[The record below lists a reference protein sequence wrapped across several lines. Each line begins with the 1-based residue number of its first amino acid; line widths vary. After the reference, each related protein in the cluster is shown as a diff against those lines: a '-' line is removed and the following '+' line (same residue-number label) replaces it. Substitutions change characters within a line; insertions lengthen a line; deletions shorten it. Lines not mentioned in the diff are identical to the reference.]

1 MMEPWLIENV
11 MDVPATTDAIDAR
24 FIELREAPISVFGF
38 TIDCDSDSITA
49 MQAALRYF
57 DDQPEIKGVIET
69 VNNQKHIMWKMTD
82 NSLIP
87 LTKEFLASV
96 VDEVA
101 RQKTIRTEL
110 LYARK
115 QQLKK
120 DSASYRQILST
131 WL

>member
-1 MMEPWLIENV
+1 MEPWLIENV

-57 DDQPEIKGVIET
+57 DDQPEIEGVIET

-115 QQLKK
+115 QQFKK
-120 DSASYRQILST
+120 DSASYRQISST

>member
-1 MMEPWLIENV
+1 MEPWLIENV